1 MDTAELAQWI
11 SLHRA
16 TWGAPVLFNALL
28 DRFGS
33 VAGVYDA
40 KRSAI
45 VAALAGRDEIAAA
58 IAAGADATTELEWL
72 DDPISHVITRTDDRY
87 PPLLREIADPPPLL
101 YLRGDPALLSQP
113 QLAIVGSRNP
123 TPGGCD
129 NARAFAQ
136 ALGEAGLIIV
146 SGMAAGIDA
155 CAHSAALDAGV
166 PTLAVLGTGINRVY
180 PAAHHALAHA
190 IATRGALVSDLPF
203 GAGPR
208 KEHFP
213 RRNRLIAGLSLG
225 VLVVEAAKQ
234 SGSLITARLA
244 GEYGREVFAIPG
256 SIHSPLARGC
266 HTLIRTGAKLVES
279 AADVLEELRPLHTA
293 ARTALAGTRAS
304 NAAELPDHLEKFLCH
319 VGHDPVGFDTLV
331 ERSALTAAEVSSM
344 LTGLELRGRVASLP
358 GGRYQQR
365 TASRD

>member
-16 TWGAPVLFNALL
+16 THGSPALFGALL
-28 DRFGS
+28 DHFGS
-33 VAGVYDA
+33 VADVYAA

-45 VAALAGRDEIAAA
+45 VAALAGRNEIADA
-58 IAAGADATTELEWL
+58 IYAGADAATELAWL
-72 DDPISHVITRTDDRY
+72 NDPLAHIITLIDDNY

-101 YLRGDPALLSQP
+101 YVRGDPTFLSQP

-123 TPGGCD
+123 TPAGGD
-129 NARAFAQ
+129 NARAFART
-136 ALGEAGLIIV
+136 LGEAGLVVV

-155 CAHSAALDAGV
+155 CAHRAALEANL
-166 PTLAVLGTGINRVY
+166 PTIAVLGTGINRVY
-180 PAAHHALAHA
+180 PAAHHTLAHA
-190 IATRGALVSDLPF
+190 IATHGALVSDLLF

-213 RRNRLIAGLSLG
+213 RRNRLIAGLALG
-225 VLVVEAAKQ
+225 VLVVEAAKR

-244 GEYGREVFAIPG
+244 AESGREVFAIPG

-266 HTLIRTGAKLVES
+266 HALIRAGAKLVES
-279 AADVLEELRPLHTA
+279 AADVLEELRPLHTT
-293 ARTALAGTRAS
+293 ARTAHAGTHVPHR
-304 NAAELPDHLEKFLCH
+304 AELPDHLEKFLRH
-319 VGHDPVGFDTLV
+319 VGHDPVGFDVLV
-331 ERSALTAAEVSSM
+331 ERTTLTAAEVSSM
-344 LTGLELRGRVASLP
+344 LTELELRSRVASLP

-365 TASRD
+365 PET

>member
-1 MDTAELAQWI
+1 MDTAELTQWI

-16 TWGAPVLFNALL
+16 TWGAPALFNALQ

-33 VAGVYDA
+33 VAGVYAA
-40 KRSAI
+40 KPSAI
-45 VAALAGRDEIAAA
+45 HDALPGRDDVAAA
-58 IAAGADATTELEWL
+58 IATGAEAAAELEWL
-72 DDPISHVITRTDDRY
+72 GAPGSHVIAISDDRY
-87 PPLLREIADPPPLL
+87 PPLLREIPDPPPLL

-113 QLAIVGSRNP
+113 QIAIVGSRNP
-123 TPGGCD
+123 TPGGSD

-136 ALGEAGLIIV
+136 ALGAAGLAIV

-155 CAHSAALDAGV
+155 SAHRASLEAGV
-166 PTLAVLGTGINRVY
+166 ATIAVLGTGINRVY
-180 PAAHHALAHA
+180 PASHHALAHE
-190 IATRGALVSDLPF
+190 IAGRGVLISDLPF

-213 RRNRLIAGLSLG
+213 RRNRLIAGLALG

-266 HTLIRTGAKLVES
+266 HALIRAGAKLVES
-279 AADVLEELRPLHTA
+279 AGDVLEELRPLHLDAGLAHTI
-293 ARTALAGTRAS
+293 ARLPES
-304 NAAELPDHLEKFLCH
+304 AELPGQLENFLLHL
-319 VGHDPVGFDTLV
+319 GHDPVGFDTLV

-344 LTGLELRGRVASLP
+344 LTELELYGRVASLP
-358 GGRYQQR
+358 GGRYQRRVTQ
-365 TASRD
+365 